1 MLLQYDNFEFA
12 TSTPKRDSSC
22 IKWKNRSGGVDK
34 FMGNDRSMIGLMDSS
49 HSKKEDDAADK
60 TKEAADA
67 VKDGAKEVRETCE
80 FMRDTVETTAK
91 TMGKATKQATEK
103 VTETAETITDKTKG
117 TVSGAWGMAKN
128 TTEIIKD
135 KVMGK

>member
-1 MLLQYDNFEFA
+1 MSFVKLTENLSKSFPPKTIHDQLGAVTSRGTRMLVTSATRPLQ
-12 TSTPKRDSSC
+12 
-22 IKWKNRSGGVDK
+22 
-34 FMGNDRSMIGLMDSS
+34 
-49 HSKKEDDAADK
+49 SKKEDDAAEK

-67 VKDGAKEVRETCE
+67 VKDGAREVRRTCE

-91 TMGKATKQATEK
+91 TRKYRK
-103 VTETAETITDKTKG
+103 TAETITDKTKG
-117 TVSGAWGMAKN
+117 TVSGAWGVAKN